1 MHVDKCSVC
10 CINIM
15 FVSENEV
22 RKELDAEGA
31 TMTKTNGVSL
41 DFSGVISTSAQLRSA
56 DEQGSQL
63 PAADDANISLN
74 PAVTETRAQQK
85 KPRRVTFTTLA
96 TKIEPTQTNTTGFG
110 EYNVMEF
117 ITSQKFNILD
127 NHSNSSFDVID
138 QLKYEAAIGAS
149 RANSSCD
156 SLGNKDDADA
166 ALCTSERL
174 DTDTAVCTS
183 ERLDPDTAVCTSG
196 HLDPDTA
203 VCTSG
208 RLDPDTAVC
217 TSGHLDPDAA
227 VCTSGRLDPD
237 TAVCTSGRLEPDT
250 AVCTSG
256 CVESDGVLTSN
267 SNRNNSD
274 ERNTKRRE
282 TPINATKKR
291 KREHSSDSDDETV
304 KFKRSGIGTGA
315 LSKLSLTGS
324 CAIAT
329 GTSPRADASVAAVST
344 SNVNPPDLHCEQ
356 ANDAVASSDV
366 MASSD
371 IIASSSSRANTLPI
385 SELSLFGS
393 LSCSTVWDTETSHD
407 VSRDRRSDV
416 DPASASAEQPQADD
430 ALTKQPVRSD
440 AQTDIERVHVPRK
453 A

>member
-1 MHVDKCSVC
+1 
-10 CINIM
+10 M
-15 FVSENEV
+15 FVSVNEV

-41 DFSGVISTSAQLRSA
+41 DFSGVISTSAQLPSA

-63 PAADDANISLN
+63 PAADDANIALN

-96 TKIEPTQTNTTGFG
+96 TKIDPTQANPTGFG

-156 SLGNKDDADA
+156 SLGNKDDVDT

-174 DTDTAVCTS
+174 DIDTAVCTS
-183 ERLDPDTAVCTSG
+183 E
-196 HLDPDTA
+196 
-203 VCTSG
+203 

-366 MASSD
+366 MTASSD

-416 DPASASAEQPQADD
+416 DPASASAEQPRADD
-430 ALTKQPVRSD
+430 ALTKQPVGSD

-453 A
+453 T